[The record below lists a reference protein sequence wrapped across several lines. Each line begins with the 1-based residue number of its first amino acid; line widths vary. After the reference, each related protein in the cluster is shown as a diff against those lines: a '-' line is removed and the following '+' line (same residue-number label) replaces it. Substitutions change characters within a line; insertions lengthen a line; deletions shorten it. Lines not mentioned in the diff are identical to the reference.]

1 MGSEK
6 KVKINKENF
15 VKKLKKHKEE
25 ALEYVYD
32 EYIPYVKAIVDKVL
46 IKFEDKGLIE
56 ECINDVF
63 LIVWNKCDK
72 FNGDKDDFKRW
83 ICTISKFKAIDY
95 YRSYTKKSVEVLER
109 IEICEKNTLEE
120 EIIISENKK
129 EVVELLNELDEV
141 DRKIF
146 VMKYF
151 LGLKSDEIGEKL
163 NFSKSSVDNRL
174 YRGRIKLK
182 KKKMEIYKEVAR

>member
-1 MGSEK
+1 MKAIDE
-6 KVKINKENF
+6 ENF
-15 VKKLKKHKEE
+15 IKKLKKHKEE
-25 ALEYVYD
+25 ALEYIYD
-32 EYIPYVKAIVDKVL
+32 EYIPYVKAIVSKVL
-46 IKFEDKGLIE
+46 IKFEDTGLIE

-72 FNGDKDDFKRW
+72 FNGDKSDFKRW

-95 YRSYTKKSVEVLER
+95 YRSYIKKSVEVLEK
-109 IEICEKNTLEE
+109 IEVYEKNTLEE
-120 EIIISENKK
+120 EIIIGENKK
-129 EVVELLNELDEV
+129 EVVELLNGLDEL

-146 VMKYF
+146 IMKYF

-163 NFSKSSVDNRL
+163 NLSKSSVDNRL

-182 KKKMEIYKEVAR
+182 KNKIGIYKEAAE

>member
-1 MGSEK
+1 MKANE
-6 KVKINKENF
+6 ENF
-15 VKKLKKHKEE
+15 IKKLKKHKEE
-25 ALEYVYD
+25 ALEYIYD

-72 FNGDKDDFKRW
+72 FTGGKDEFKRW

-95 YRSYTKKSVEVLER
+95 YRSYVKKSVEVLDK
-109 IEICEKNTLEE
+109 IEVCEKITLEE
-120 EIIISENKK
+120 EIIMSENKN

-146 VMKYF
+146 MMKYF
-151 LGLKSDEIGEKL
+151 LDLKSDEIGKKL
-163 NFSKSSVDNRL
+163 NLSKSSVDNRL

-182 KKKMEIYKEVAR
+182 KSKLEIYKEVAR